1 MSFFDIPAPQRNA
14 LLSRRHWLRTT
25 GAGFGA
31 LALAGLTAAEQPARA
46 ATSSAIAPHF
56 APRAKRVVFLFMRGA
71 PSQMETFDYKPKL
84 QADNGKPSPSGVKNM
99 KLLGSQW
106 KFAQRGRSGL
116 WISDLLPETA
126 RMADELCVLNGM
138 KTDHL
143 NHPEASDQMH
153 TGSFQF
159 ERPSLGS
166 WVLYGLGSENENL
179 PGFVSIKPPV
189 ILGGARYYGSAF
201 LPPAYQGLPIGTM
214 DQAMA
219 KAKLSNTQHPTLARE
234 AQRRQL
240 DLLAAANRDF
250 AAEQGD
256 ASGAIDGVIRS
267 YESAYRMQQ
276 EMPRLLDLSGETQ
289 ATLDLY
295 GADATSGNTVDF
307 GRQCLTA
314 RRLLEAGVRFVEL
327 THDNWDHH
335 AGVAKS
341 MPAKCGQIDKPI
353 AGFLADLKQRGL
365 LDDTLVVWGGEFGR
379 SPDDPTNDGRGHN
392 KDGFTMWL
400 AGGGVRGGYAH
411 GATDEHGFR
420 AVDGI
425 VHTHDL
431 HATILHLLGLD
442 HEKLTY
448 RYGGRDFRL
457 TDVHGRVVREVI
469 A

>member
-1 MSFFDIPAPQRNA
+1 MSYFDMPAPQREP
-14 LLSRRHWLRTT
+14 LLSRRHWLSTT

-31 LALAGLTAAEQPARA
+31 IAFAGLAAAERPARA
-46 ATSSAIAPHF
+46 AAGSAIAPHF

-71 PSQMETFDYKPKL
+71 PSQMETFDYKPRL

-143 NHPEASDQMH
+143 NHAEASDQMH

-219 KAKLSNTQHPTLARE
+219 KAKLSNTQHPTLSRE

-289 ATLDLY
+289 ATLNLY
-295 GADATSGNTVDF
+295 GADTASGNSIDF

-365 LDDTLVVWGGEFGR
+365 LEDTLVVWGGEFGR

-400 AGGGVRGGYAH
+400 AGGGTRGGYAH

>member
-1 MSFFDIPAPQRNA
+1 MNLPTTSPAGAP
-14 LLSRRHWLRTT
+14 LLSRRHWLSSTA
-25 GAGFGA
+25 AGFGA
-31 LALAGLTAAEQPARA
+31 LALAGLTAGKASA
-46 ATSSAIAPHF
+46 AGSQISPHF

-71 PSQMETFDYKPKL
+71 PSQMETFDYKPRL

-116 WISDLLPETA
+116 WISDLMPHTA
-126 RMADELCVLNGM
+126 RMADDLCILNGM

-166 WVLYGLGSENENL
+166 WVLYGLGTENDNL

-201 LPPAYQGLPIGTM
+201 LPPAYQGLPVGTM
-214 DQAMA
+214 DQPMV
-219 KAKLSNTQHPTLARE
+219 KSKLSNTVHPTLSRE
-234 AQRRQL
+234 AQRKQL

-250 AAEQGD
+250 AGQRGD

-276 EMPRLLDLSGETQ
+276 EMPQLLDLTHETQ
-289 ATLDLY
+289 PTLDLY
-295 GADATSGNTVDF
+295 GASAGPTVDF

-335 AGVAKS
+335 AGVAKL
-341 MPAKCGQIDKPI
+341 MPSRSEQIDKPI
-353 AGFLADLKQRGL
+353 AGLLADLKQRGL
-365 LDDTLVVWGGEFGR
+365 LEDTLVVWGGEFGR

-400 AGGGVRGGYAH
+400 AGGGTRGGMVH

-457 TDVHGRVVREVI
+457 TDVHGRVVKDVL

>member
-1 MSFFDIPAPQRNA
+1 MSLFDVPQSRAP
-14 LLSRRHWLRTT
+14 LLSRRHWLSTMS
-25 GAGFGA
+25 AGFGA
-31 LALAGLTAAEQPARA
+31 LAFAGITAEQAARGA
-46 ATSSAIAPHF
+46 SQVAPHF
-56 APRAKRVVFLFMRGA
+56 TPRAKRVVFLFMRGA
-71 PSQMETFDYKPKL
+71 PSQMETFDYKPRL
-84 QADNGKPSPSGVKNM
+84 NADNGKPSPNKNM
-99 KLLGSQW
+99 KLFGSQW
-106 KFAQRGRSGL
+106 KFARRGQSGL
-116 WISDLLPETA
+116 WISDLMPHTA
-126 RMADELCVLNGM
+126 RVADDLCILNGM

-166 WVLYGLGSENENL
+166 WVLYGLGTENQNL

-189 ILGGARYYGSAF
+189 VLGGARYYGSAF

-214 DQAMA
+214 DVAMA
-219 KAKLSNTQHPTLARE
+219 KAKLSNTSHPSLTRE

-267 YESAYRMQQ
+267 YESAFRMQQ
-276 EMPRLLDLSGETQ
+276 ELPQLLDLKHETQ

-295 GADATSGNTVDF
+295 GAATGDSLDF

-341 MPAKCGQIDKPI
+341 MPSKCKQIDQPI
-353 AGFLADLKQRGL
+353 AGLLTDLKQRGL
-365 LDDTLVVWGGEFGR
+365 LEDTLVVWGGEFGR
-379 SPDDPTNDGRGHN
+379 SPDDRTSDGRGHN

-400 AGGGVRGGYAH
+400 AGGGVRGGMAY
-411 GATDEHGFR
+411 GSTDEYGFR

-431 HATILHLLGLD
+431 HATILHQLGLD

-469 A
+469 S